1 MFRIDVKET
10 KSIVLRA
17 DGFSDMANYSAEHRD
32 PSLSSGTGDQEFT
45 GTRTFAEARDLM
57 VSGWSEPLD
66 RIESIRDQV
75 RQRVGFID
83 GNQFQFDHAPY
94 GTRLDVSAYS
104 VGSPLA
110 LLQAYEEPERRKT
123 RFVRILVDTSV
134 SWMVDKK
141 DIQIRGA
148 AIVALCD
155 ALNTLGY
162 STEVWAT
169 SSIGADMSPTSAK
182 FVALVPVQ
190 GVGEPWDVRSAMFPL
205 AHASFL
211 RRIVFGMMESLS
223 PTERKRFGVPGSYGF
238 PSKSTKG
245 SLSDIHCGG
254 ADVICPSEPGE
265 IKKVVKDPV
274 RWVLDQCKNL
284 GVISSEEAE

>member
-1 MFRIDVKET
+1 MFRIDVN

-17 DGFSDMANYSAEHRD
+17 DGFSDMANYSDKHRNR
-32 PSLSSGTGDQEFT
+32 SMSSTTSDREFT
-45 GTRTFAEARDLM
+45 GTKTFDQARDLM
-57 VSGWSEPLD
+57 VSGWSDPLPT
-66 RIESIRDQV
+66 IESIRDRV
-75 RQRVGFID
+75 RERVGFID
-83 GNQFQFDHAPY
+83 GSQFQFDHATY
-94 GTRLDVSAYS
+94 GTRLDVSSFAI
-104 VGSPLA
+104 GSPLA
-110 LLQAYEEPERRKT
+110 LLTAYEEPERRKT

-134 SWMVDKK
+134 SWNVDKK
-141 DIQIRGA
+141 DIQTRGA

-169 SSIGADMSPTSAK
+169 SNISADHGDKKAPH

-211 RRIVFGMMESLS
+211 RRIVFGMMESLNES
-223 PTERKRFGVPGSYGF
+223 ERSRFRVPGAYGF
-238 PSKSTKG
+238 PSPSTKG
-245 SLSDIHCGG
+245 SLSDVHCGG
-254 ADVICPSEPGE
+254 ADVICSSAPGS
-265 IKKVVKDPV
+265 IRDVVADPV
-274 RWVLDQCKNL
+274 KWVLSQCKNL

>member
-1 MFRIDVKET
+1 MFRIDIK
-10 KSIVLRA
+10 KSVVLRA
-17 DGFSDMANYSAEHRD
+17 DGFTDMADYSDKHRD
-32 PSLSSGTGDQEFT
+32 RSLSSTTGTGEFT
-45 GTRTFAEARDLM
+45 GTKTFDQAKKLM
-57 VSGWSEPLD
+57 VSGWSQPLET
-66 RIESIRDQV
+66 IESIRDRV
-75 RQRVGFID
+75 RERVGFID
-83 GNQFQFDHAPY
+83 GAQFQFDHATY
-94 GTRLDVSAYS
+94 GTRLDVSSYA

-110 LLQAYEEPERRKT
+110 LMTAYEEPERRKT

-141 DIQIRGA
+141 DIQTRGA

-169 SSIGADMSPTSAK
+169 SSIASEMSKDSDK

-211 RRIVFGMMESLS
+211 RRIVFGLMESLS
-223 PTERKRFGVPGSYGF
+223 TEERERFRVGNAYGF
-238 PSKSTKG
+238 PSASSKG
-245 SLSDIHCGG
+245 SLADVHCGG
-254 ADVICPSEPGE
+254 ADVICSSEPGE
-265 IKKVVKDPV
+265 IRHVVADPV
-274 RWVLDQCKNL
+274 KWVLSQCKNL
-284 GVISSEEAE
+284 GVISQEEAE

>member
-1 MFRIDVKET
+1 MLRIQVKPAT
-10 KSIVLRA
+10 SVVFRA
-17 DGFSDMANYSAEHRD
+17 DGFSDMAEYANAGRD
-32 PSLSSGTGDQEFT
+32 RNLSSSKGDDGWSGTSSFDQAK
-45 GTRTFAEARDLM
+45 GLM

-75 RQRVGFID
+75 RQRVGLID

-104 VGSPLA
+104 IGSPLA
-110 LLQAYEEPERRKT
+110 LLQAYEQPDRRKT
-123 RFVRILVDTSV
+123 RFVRLLVDTSV
-134 SWMVDKK
+134 SWSVSKE

-169 SSIGADMSPTSAK
+169 SSIASEMRKDAPK

-211 RRIVFGMMESLS
+211 RRIVFGMMESLD
-223 PTERKRFGVPGSYGF
+223 EAGRKRFGVGSGYGY
-238 PSKSTKG
+238 PSPSSKG
-245 SLSDIHCGG
+245 SLADVHCGG
-254 ADVICPSEPGE
+254 ADIICQSEPGS
-265 IKKVVKDPV
+265 IRTIVSNPV
-274 RWVLDQCKNL
+274 RWVLEQCKNL

>member
-1 MFRIDVKET
+1 MFRIDIAKT

-17 DGFSDMANYSAEHRD
+17 DGFSDMANYSAKHRD
-32 PSLSSGTGDQEFT
+32 PSLSSGKGDQEFT
-45 GTRTFAEARDLM
+45 GTRSFDEARNLM
-57 VSGWSEPLD
+57 VSGWSEPLE
-66 RIESIRDQV
+66 RIETIRDQV
-75 RQRVGFID
+75 RQRVGLID

-169 SSIGADMSPTSAK
+169 SSIGADMKSGGPK

-211 RRIVFGMMESLS
+211 RRIVFGLMESLS
-223 PTERKRFGVPGSYGF
+223 ADERQRFGVPGGYGY

-245 SLSDIHCGG
+245 SLSDVHCGG

-265 IKKVVKDPV
+265 IKHVVNNPV

>member
-1 MFRIDVKET
+1 MFRVDVKPAT
-10 KSIVLRA
+10 SIVLRA
-17 DGFSDMANYSAEHRD
+17 DGFSDMANCADKGRNPQGSSSAKD
-32 PSLSSGTGDQEFT
+32 SQFSGT
-45 GTRTFAEARDLM
+45 RSFAEAKRLM
-57 VSGWSEPLD
+57 VSGWSEPLEK
-66 RIESIRDQV
+66 IESIRDRV
-75 RQRVGFID
+75 RQRVGMID

-123 RFVRILVDTSV
+123 RFVRVLVDTAF
-134 SWMVDKK
+134 SWNVDKA
-141 DIQIRGA
+141 DIQTRGA

-169 SSIGADMSPTSAK
+169 TSIGADMTPKGAK
-182 FVALVPVQ
+182 LVFLLPVQ

-211 RRIVFGMMESLS
+211 RRVVFGMMESL
-223 PTERKRFGVPGSYGF
+223 TERERKRFGVPGGYGY
-238 PSKSTKG
+238 PSASSKG
-245 SLSDIHCGG
+245 SLADVHCGG
-254 ADVICPSEPGE
+254 ADVICPSSPGE
-265 IKKVVKDPV
+265 IRNVVSDPV